1 MDTLIFD
8 IETIPQDSLTDS
20 QEEAVNK
27 KVERATRN
35 IEDKSEYD
43 GIRNKIMA
51 VSPFFGQI
59 ICIGVM
65 KVKETGEDVSRVLT
79 GDEKTMLQTWWDILK
94 HHKGL
99 FVHYNGLGF
108 DVPYILKRSMYH
120 NIQPSNST
128 FLDTR
133 RFQKHPHFDVFQIL
147 ADYDMRQSVSLE
159 VACDFLD
166 IKSPKTGEVKAEN
179 VYQAYK
185 DGRIQEIADYC
196 LEDVKATFEVYK
208 KVKNYTF
215 QPKQRW

>member
-8 IETIPQDSLTDS
+8 IETIPQSTLSTA
-20 QEEAVNK
+20 QENALK
-27 KVERATRN
+27 TKVERATKN
-35 IEDKSEYD
+35 STDKSEYD

-51 VSPFFGQI
+51 ISPFFGQI

-65 KVKETGEDVSRVLT
+65 KIKETGEEIARVLE
-79 GDEKTMLQTWWDILK
+79 GDEKTMLETWWNVLK

-108 DVPYILKRSMYH
+108 DVPYIIKRSMYH
-120 NIQPSNST
+120 NIMPTNSQ

-133 RFQKHPHFDVFQIL
+133 RFQKFPHFDVFQVIC
-147 ADYDMRQSVSLE
+147 DYDMRNAVSLD
-159 VACDFLD
+159 VASEYLG

-179 VYQAYK
+179 VYQAYQ
-185 DGRIQEIADYC
+185 DGRMKEIAEYC
-196 LEDVKATFEVYK
+196 LDDVRATYDVYK
-208 KVKNYTF
+208 RVKDYTF

>member
-8 IETIPQDSLTDS
+8 IETIPQSTLLPS
-20 QEEAVNK
+20 QENALK
-27 KVERATRN
+27 TKVERATKN
-35 IEDKSEYD
+35 STDKSEYD

-51 VSPFFGQI
+51 VSPFFGEI
-59 ICIGVM
+59 ICIGIM
-65 KVKETGEDVSRVLT
+65 KVKETGEEVSRVLT

-108 DVPYILKRSMYH
+108 DVPYILKRSMFH
-120 NIQPSNST
+120 DVLPTNSQ

-133 RFQKHPHFDVFQIL
+133 RFQKHPHFDVFQVIC
-147 ADYDMRQSVSLE
+147 DYDMRNAISLD
-159 VACDFLD
+159 VATEFLGL
-166 IKSPKTGEVKAEN
+166 KSPKGGEVKAEN

-196 LEDVKATFEVYK
+196 LDDVKATYEVHK